1 MDNEL
6 TVEIVNNTV
15 RPLFEKNLEYV
26 KDFLKGDGIDFGCGS
41 CPLLTPPCL
50 YYIDMSDQPL
60 AVEQVVPLGGIFVHA
75 NFEYFFVDNLELDF
89 IFSSHALED
98 LNNELDVINC
108 LETWSNYLKIGGHVV
123 ILIPDMQGGRYPTV
137 GEEGNCSHKINV
149 GKPFFEKIV
158 KELPQ
163 FEIVQI
169 DTIPHTVDTMDVVL
183 RRTV

>member
-1 MDNEL
+1 MASEL

-15 RPLFEKNLEYV
+15 RPLFEENIKYV
-26 KDFLKGDGIDFGCGS
+26 KQFLHGDGIDFGCGS

-50 YYIDMSDQPL
+50 YYVDMSDQPL
-60 AVEQVVPLGGIFVHA
+60 AVEQVEPIGGKFLYT
-75 NFEYFFVDNLELDF
+75 NFEYFFIDNLAVDF

-108 LETWSNYLKIGGHVV
+108 LEIWSYYVKTGGHVV

-137 GEEGNCSHKINV
+137 EEGGNCSHKINV
-149 GKPFFEKIV
+149 GKPFFEKIIQS
-158 KELPQ
+158 LPQ

-169 DTIPHTVDTMDVVL
+169 DTIPHSCDTMDVVL
-183 RRTV
+183 KRL